1 MRLLRVIIFLLLAGF
16 AALAGYAYF
25 GDMAADP
32 QPMRV
37 PVQIDLG
44 SGPGA
49 APASAA
55 GAAPPAGP
63 PAPRRPP
70 PPPPPGAGT
79 RPPARAPPPPR
90 RGGRGLLGRAPARA
104 GGRGRRVAPLPL
116 CWGLRAVVVDR

>member
-16 AALAGYAYF
+16 AGLAGYAYF

-49 APASAA
+49 AAPATPPA
-55 GAAPPAGP
+55 GAAPAAATPAE
-63 PAPRRPP
+63 A
-70 PPPPPGAGT
+70 A
-79 RPPARAPPPPR
+79 
-90 RGGRGLLGRAPARA
+90 APATT
-104 GGRGRRVAPLPL
+104 APAEGTAPAADAPATAEGAADASL
-116 CWGLRAVVVDR
+116 D